1 MILLK
6 LKDIIVNKIRQI
18 LLGGA
23 NISKLTKKG
32 LKVGENLWIGYGVSI
47 DTTFCELI
55 SIGNNCTITSKVHI
69 LAHDASTKKHL
80 GYTKIGKINIGNNV
94 FIGVG
99 TIILPNVK
107 IGDNSIIA
115 AGSVV
120 TRSIPQDE
128 VWGGNPATKMYSLEK
143 YLNKHKDKQIIS
155 QEEWKNQNKR
165 REILNS
171 LENEIGYIE

>member
-6 LKDIIVNKIRQI
+6 LKDIVVDKIRQI

-23 NISKLTKKG
+23 NIPKLIKKG
-32 LKVGENLWIGYGVSI
+32 LTVGENLWLGYGVSI

-55 SIGNNCTITSKVHI
+55 SIGDNCTITSKVHI

-80 GYTKIGKINIGNNV
+80 GYTKIGKVNIGNNV

-99 TIILPNVK
+99 TIILPKVK

-120 TRSIPQDE
+120 TRNVPQNE
-128 VWGGNPATKMYSLEK
+128 VWGGNPAIKICSLGE
-143 YLNKHKDKQIIS
+143 YLNKHNSKIVIS
-155 QEEWKNQNKR
+155 QEEWKNKNKR
-165 REILNS
+165 RYILNS
-171 LENEIGYIE
+171 LENNIGYIE